1 VHKVSFS
8 SENLKGRDHLRY
20 LDLDRKIIQDDYK
33 YYDRIHKFIGKE
45 VTSIQVLNLH
55 HYACV
60 QIYSCLSCC
69 SQLFEFNFCVAITFL
84 SWGSS
89 VSIVSGYGLDDRA
102 IEVRS
107 LTEAKGL
114 FL

>member
-8 SENLKGRDHLRY
+8 SENLKGRDHFRY

-45 VTSIQVLNLH
+45 VTSIQLLNLR

-60 QIYSCLSCC
+60 QRYSCFSC

-89 VSIVSGYGLDDRA
+89 VSIVSGYALDDRA

-107 LTEAKGL
+107 PTEAKGL
-114 FL
+114 FV